1 MKADKGF
8 IMLEFLAGMLLLCVL
23 LTALLK
29 ISGNFILISSKS
41 RDLHEAWKYADKNI
55 SDDCSSGKFSVKVL
69 HRTEDGIKI
78 KEVQVWENET
88 IICNSVYM
96 EK

>member
-8 IMLEFLAGMLLLCVL
+8 IMLEFLAGMLLLYVL

-41 RDLHEAWKYADKNI
+41 HDLYEAWKYADKNI

-69 HRTEDGIKI
+69 HRTEYGIKI
-78 KEVQVWENET
+78 KEVQVWQNET